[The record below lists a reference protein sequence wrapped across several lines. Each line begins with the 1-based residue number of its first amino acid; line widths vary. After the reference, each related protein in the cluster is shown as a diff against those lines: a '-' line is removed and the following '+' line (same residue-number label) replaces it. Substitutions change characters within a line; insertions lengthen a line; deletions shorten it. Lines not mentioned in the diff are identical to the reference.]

1 MDDGHAA
8 GLPRLERAEELQ
20 TTVSR
25 FLVPLRVTAPDS
37 QDFRAVVES
46 AGTTRLSAGRVR
58 CAPHSVLRES
68 RSMSST
74 DPDLFK
80 VTLHRRG
87 SGWASQGGR
96 QHPVRTGDLLALD
109 TTRPYTLALPEPCDV
124 VVVGLPRWLLG
135 PHARTPARRS
145 GEPVPTD
152 AGMGALCAA
161 LLTGLGDHVD
171 TLGAPHSEYLLDAV
185 TGLLISALAEV
196 PAERVETQSAAVVDR
211 IVAYTLAN
219 LADPDL
225 CAASVAARHGISVR
239 WLHQL
244 FKGRERPFTA
254 WVRYERLKR
263 IRRELSDPAFA
274 HRTIAAV
281 AAHWGVLD
289 PTHLARALRDE
300 FGCTAAEMRRRGAGS
315 RRVRRLS

>member
-8 GLPRLERAEELQ
+8 KLPRMRQAEELQ
-20 TTVSR
+20 TTVSS

-37 QDFRAVVES
+37 QAFRAVVES

-58 CAPHSVLRES
+58 CTPHSVLRES

-87 SGWASQGGR
+87 SAWASQDGR
-96 QHPVRTGDLLALD
+96 QRQVRSGDLLALD
-109 TTRPYTLALPEPCDV
+109 TTRPYTLALPDPCDV
-124 VVVGLPRWLLG
+124 VVVGLPRGLLG
-135 PHARTPARRS
+135 PHAKTLARRS

-152 AGMGALCAA
+152 AGMGAVCAA

-171 TLGAPHSEYLLDAV
+171 ALGAPHSEYLLDAV
-185 TGLLISALAEV
+185 TGLLISTLADV
-196 PAERVETQSAAVVDR
+196 PAERVETQSAAIVDR
-211 IVAYTLAN
+211 IIAYTLAN
-219 LADPDL
+219 LHDPDL
-225 CAASVAARHGISVR
+225 CAASVAARHGISPR

-244 FKGRERPFTA
+244 FKGRELTFTA
-254 WVRYERLKR
+254 WVRHERLKR
-263 IRRELSDPAFA
+263 IRRDLMDPALA
-274 HRTIAAV
+274 HRTVAAV
-281 AAHWGVLD
+281 AADRGLVD

-300 FGCTAAEMRRRGAGS
+300 FGCTAAELRRAARGGP
-315 RRVRRLS
+315 